1 MLFIEE
7 IKSHIDQ
14 VLSDQSEVE
23 KQKLCKLI
31 LYEFYYELHHC
42 IIMYDNEKV
51 TYEKVLDLIH
61 QLKKRL

>member
-1 MLFIEE
+1 MLFAEE

-14 VLSDQSEVE
+14 CVLEDEE
-23 KQKLCKLI
+23 KQKLYKLI

-42 IIMYDNEKV
+42 IITYDNEKV
-51 TYEKVLDLIH
+51 TYKKVLDLIH